1 MISSFKSSHCEGRE
15 QITKL
20 AITSGFVGGFVGAR
34 VGATGAGVGL
44 PGREVGVAAGAVVLL
59 DSKKVQKIKTIL

>member
-44 PGREVGVAAGAVVLL
+44 VGVAAGEPA
-59 DSKKVQKIKTIL
+59 KN